1 MCMGATLLYEFGIY
15 GCMILFEGVEIE
27 IISFIKIA
35 TIEALYNSILVIILY
50 PLMQKT
56 GYRIE
61 ETFKGNNIL
70 TRYF

>member
-1 MCMGATLLYEFGIY
+1 MNYGIY
-15 GCMILFEGVEIE
+15 GSMIIFKGVEAEAIE
-27 IISFIKIA
+27 FAKIA
-35 TIEALYNSILVIILY
+35 TIEALYNAILVIILY
-50 PLMQKT
+50 PIMQKT